1 MKILVNIIR
10 TIVGILFIF
19 SGLVKANDPHGLSYK
34 MQEFFERWAADG
46 FMPSL
51 MNWLHQF
58 SLEFSIV
65 MISLEIVV
73 GVGLLL
79 GQWKRFF
86 VWITFLLML
95 FFTWLTGYAALSGKI
110 ATCGCFGDC
119 LPLSSMQS
127 FMKDIVLIILSII
140 LLLGVKHIGL
150 LFSKGVNIF
159 LVALAVIFSFGLQWY
174 VLRKMP
180 VVDCLP
186 FKVGNNILE
195 LRKMPANAI
204 PDKKEYRFIYEKDG
218 RQKEFTI
225 KDLPD
230 SSWTFVSRNDVIIEK
245 GSNNEPAIKD
255 YILTTAT
262 GTDSTQAIL
271 NNDADYY
278 LFYVTNIGNTE
289 NSWERDFKSIYEYA
303 QQSGKQVFIITAD
316 PESAT
321 VFFNQKLGL
330 NLPILSLDATAF
342 KTAARTNPELYLM
355 HGPVVKNKWGRVS
368 LEKAVKPYSPR
379 RTKP

>member
-1 MKILVNIIR
+1 MSILVNIIR
-10 TIVGILFIF
+10 IIVGVLFIF

-46 FMPSL
+46 FLPSL

-58 SLEFSIV
+58 SLEFSII
-65 MISLEIVV
+65 MIALEIIV

-79 GQWKRFF
+79 GIWKRFF
-86 VWITFLLML
+86 VWVTFILMI

-119 LPLSSMQS
+119 FPLSSMQS
-127 FMKDIVLIILSII
+127 FIKDIVLIILSLI
-140 LLLGVKHIGL
+140 LLAGVKYMKPAFAQALNVVVL
-150 LFSKGVNIF
+150 LIAVVFSVGF
-159 LVALAVIFSFGLQWY
+159 QWY
-174 VLRKMP
+174 VLNHLP

-204 PDKKEYRFIYEKDG
+204 PDKKEYRFIYEKEG

-230 SSWTFVSRNDVIIEK
+230 STWAFVSRNDVIIEK
-245 GSNNEPAIKD
+245 GSNNEPPIKD
-255 YILTTAT
+255 YILTTAS
-262 GTDSTQAIL
+262 GIDSTESVL
-271 NNDADYY
+271 SRDADYY
-278 LFYVTNIGNTE
+278 LFYVTNIK
-289 NSWERDFKSIYEYA
+289 NSGKNWKSDFHKIYEYA
-303 QQSGKQVFIITAD
+303 QQSGKSILVVTAD
-316 PESAT
+316 PEQAET
-321 VFFNQKLGL
+321 YFNGELKL
-330 NLPILSLDATAF
+330 NIPILALDATAF

-355 HGPVVKNKWGRVS
+355 HGPIVKDKWGSAS
-368 LEKAVKPYSPR
+368 LENALKE
-379 RTKP
+379 

>member
-1 MKILVNIIR
+1 MKSLVNIIR
-10 TIVGILFIF
+10 VIAGVLFIF

-58 SLEFSIV
+58 SLEFSIT
-65 MISLEIVV
+65 MIALEIVV
-73 GVGLLL
+73 GIGLLL
-79 GQWKRFF
+79 GAYRKFF
-86 VWITFLLML
+86 VWITFLLMI

-119 LPLSSMQS
+119 FPLSSMQS
-127 FMKDIVLIILSII
+127 FIKDIVLIVLSIM
-140 LLLGVKHIGL
+140 LLFGVRYIKP
-150 LFSKGVNIF
+150 LFSKGLNNII
-159 LVALAVIFSFGLQWY
+159 LALAVIFSFGFQWY
-174 VLRKMP
+174 VLRKLP

-186 FKVGNNILE
+186 FKVGNNVLE

-204 PDKKEYRFIYEKDG
+204 PDKKEYRFIYEKEG

-245 GSNNEPAIKD
+245 GSNNEPPIKD
-255 YILTTAT
+255 YILTGAS
-262 GTDSTQAIL
+262 GIDSTEAIL
-271 NNDADYY
+271 SNDADYY
-278 LFYVTNIGNTE
+278 LFYVTNIDKTE
-289 NSWERDFKSIYEYA
+289 NSWQQEFRHIYEYA
-303 QQSGKQVFIITAD
+303 QQSGKHVFIVTAD
-316 PESAT
+316 PENAT
-321 VFFNQKLGL
+321 AFFNQKLNL
-330 NLPILSLDATAF
+330 NIPILSLDATAF

-355 HGPVVKNKWGRVS
+355 HGPIVKNKWGRTS
-368 LEKAVKPYSPR
+368 LKNAIISKP
-379 RTKP
+379 

>member
-1 MKILVNIIR
+1 MKSLVNIIR
-10 TIVGILFIF
+10 VIVGVLFIF

-51 MNWLHQF
+51 LNWLHQF
-58 SLEFSIV
+58 SLEFSII
-65 MISLEIVV
+65 MIALEIVV
-73 GVGLLL
+73 GVGLLI
-79 GQWKRFF
+79 GEYKKFF
-86 VWITFLLML
+86 VWITFLLMI

-119 LPLSSMQS
+119 FPLSSMQS
-127 FMKDIVLIILSII
+127 FMKDIFLIVLSII
-140 LLLGVKHIGL
+140 LLFGVKYIKP
-150 LFSKGVNIF
+150 LFSKGVNNS
-159 LVALAVIFSFGLQWY
+159 VLAVVVIFSFGFQWY

-204 PDKKEYRFIYEKDG
+204 PDKKEYRFIYEKEG

-245 GSNNEPAIKD
+245 GSNNEPPIKD
-255 YILTTAT
+255 YILTTASGNDT
-262 GTDSTQAIL
+262 TQAIL
-271 NNDADYY
+271 SNDADYY
-278 LFYVTNIGNTE
+278 FFYVTNINKTE
-289 NSWERDFKSIYEYA
+289 NGWQEDFRKIYEYA
-303 QQSGKQVFIITAD
+303 HQSGKQVFIVTAD
-316 PESAT
+316 PEGAAI
-321 VFFNQKLGL
+321 FFNQNL
-330 NLPILSLDATAF
+330 NLNIPILSLDATAF

-355 HGPVVKNKWGRVS
+355 HGPVVINKWGRTS
-368 LEKAVKPYSPR
+368 LEKAITLFASAN
-379 RTKP
+379 